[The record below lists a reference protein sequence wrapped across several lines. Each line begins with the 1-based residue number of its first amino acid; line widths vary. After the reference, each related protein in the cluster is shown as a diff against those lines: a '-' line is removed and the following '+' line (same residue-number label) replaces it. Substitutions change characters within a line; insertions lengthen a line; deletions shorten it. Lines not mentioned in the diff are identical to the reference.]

1 MAASSR
7 PSCCVNV
14 LGIHS
19 SLLKRRDN
27 ATASLLTEIIV
38 ERHAKARTFRVN
50 NVHARVMALRFE
62 KSRSGIGVGRSEIAL
77 EPRWRLSYAHNC
89 SVDAV
94 ASRLRSHTELSE
106 S

>member
-1 MAASSR
+1 MR
-7 PSCCVNV
+7 NCCANV

-50 NVHARVMALRFE
+50 NVHARVMALHFE

-77 EPRWRLSYAHNC
+77 EPRWRAQVTHII
-89 SVDAV
+89 A
-94 ASRLRSHTELSE
+94 AWTQ
-106 S
+106 